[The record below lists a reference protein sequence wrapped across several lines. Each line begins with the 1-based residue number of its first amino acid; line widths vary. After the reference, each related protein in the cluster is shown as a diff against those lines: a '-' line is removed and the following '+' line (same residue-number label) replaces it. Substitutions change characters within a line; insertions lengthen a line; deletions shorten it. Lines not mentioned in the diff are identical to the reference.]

1 MAVESWARSGACG
14 QRADAVERVDV
25 VAVCRGPMW
34 LLDSCWST
42 GSLRGWCREA
52 EPVGR
57 GVVAP
62 TACEPSAGGMTL
74 SGCPIMM
81 EAVLDGTTDPQ
92 AVHAAAEVRDRH
104 AAGAWREAAD
114 RAGPR
119 ARRGP
124 HDDLS

>member
-1 MAVESWARSGACG
+1 MTTRTTQPITIVATKTAGSAVVPPAASG
-14 QRADAVERVDV
+14 
-25 VAVCRGPMW
+25 VCRSRRRRSYRPPSW
-34 LLDSCWST
+34 PAPAVT
-42 GSLRGWCREA
+42 E
-52 EPVGR
+52 GR